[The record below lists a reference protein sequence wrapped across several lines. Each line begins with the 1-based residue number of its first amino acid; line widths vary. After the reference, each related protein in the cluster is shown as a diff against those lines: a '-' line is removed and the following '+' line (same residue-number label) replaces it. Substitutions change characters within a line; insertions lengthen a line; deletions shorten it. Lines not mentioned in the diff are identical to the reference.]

1 LEKIE
6 IRISG
11 FGGQGVVL
19 AGQILGKAAVYDG
32 KNVVQTQSY
41 GAEARGSMAKSEVI
55 ISEGKIGFPLV
66 RRCDILVAMNQ
77 EALEKNINDQREDGT
92 LLVDSGTVKTIPK
105 NKAKTFKVP
114 ATEIAEASCGGKL
127 YANMVMLG
135 ALIKITKVVSKS
147 SVELAIKNSVAEKTA
162 VANLQAFKKGEKSE
176 SSKVVSHNVA
186 RVLRYSRDSKNLPP
200 SSVR

>member
-11 FGGQGVVL
+11 LGGQGVVL
-19 AGQILGKAAVYDG
+19 AGQILGRAAVYDG

-55 ISEGKIGFPLV
+55 ISDGKIGFPLV

-77 EALEKNINDQREDGT
+77 EALEKNIKDLREDGI
-92 LLVDSGTVKTIPK
+92 LLIDCGTVKNVPR
-105 NKAKTFKVP
+105 NKAKVFKVP
-114 ATEIAEASCGGKL
+114 ATEFAENYCGGKL

-135 ALIKITKVVSKS
+135 ALIKMTKVVSKS
-147 SVELAIKNSVAEKTA
+147 SVELAIKNSVAEKA
-162 VANLQAFKKGEKSE
+162 VVTNLQAFKKGGKAIS
-176 SSKVVSHNVA
+176 
-186 RVLRYSRDSKNLPP
+186 
-200 SSVR
+200 